1 MKTLVVLFV
10 LSRLSANQSVIPV
23 NFQCGLKP
31 LPPFGCKSEDA
42 VCVCDRDG
50 NCQWQFIGCGN

>member
-10 LSRLSANQSVIPV
+10 LSGLSANQSVIPV

-31 LPPFGCKSEDA
+31 LPPFGCKSEDP

-50 NCQWQFIGCGN
+50 NCQ